1 MIYFH
6 ITVKP
11 RLYRDSRSYEWNR
24 EKLFDVYIKN
34 PLAVPVDKKLIVMD
48 KKGLPERYMLFR
60 VPPKYCVSPII
71 GYLKGESSLM
81 IFDRYTNL
89 KYKYG
94 NRYFWAD
101 TMWIQ

>member
-1 MIYFH
+1 MSGILKSYLMFIY
-6 ITVKP
+6 
-11 RLYRDSRSYEWNR
+11 
-24 EKLFDVYIKN
+24 KN

-48 KKGLPERYMLFR
+48 KKGLPEGYMLFR
-60 VPPKYCVSPII
+60 VPPKYSVSQIM
-71 GYLKGESSLM
+71 GYLKGKSSLM

-89 KYKYG
+89 KYKYE